1 MYEELNDDLDEVSGI
16 FNAESEILGR
26 LGNRPMGYGEG
37 TLILDIISGFLCVL
51 GIRVTRGG
59 SCFGKHWWLAYLNL
73 Q

>member
-37 TLILDIISGFLCVL
+37 TL
-51 GIRVTRGG
+51 RE
-59 SCFGKHWWLAYLNL
+59 YLRSYFRYYERIFVFFRD
-73 Q
+73 